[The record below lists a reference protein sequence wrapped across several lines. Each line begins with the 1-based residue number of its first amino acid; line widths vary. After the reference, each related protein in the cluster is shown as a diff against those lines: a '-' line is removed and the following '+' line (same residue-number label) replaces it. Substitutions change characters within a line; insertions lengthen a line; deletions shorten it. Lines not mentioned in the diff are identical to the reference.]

1 MPLAKLIFSSTVSS
15 QSRCRKLNALRRAIV
30 AIERKGAALEDA
42 PAQRFGIASIDK
54 VLGGGLAMGALH
66 EVAAAAEPEIAAA
79 TGFTLALAARRPRG
93 AVLWVAED
101 MGLRES
107 GQPYGLGLDE
117 IGLQP
122 ERLVTV
128 AATRVR
134 DVLWAMEEAL
144 RCKALA
150 AVIGEVREARSLD
163 DVAARR
169 LSLAANAGGAL
180 ALLMLARPSPHPSP
194 AVTRWV
200 VGAAPSAPDHH
211 GIGPPRIRVDLVRN
225 RLGRLGTW
233 MLEWSCV
240 DQRFHLASTHP
251 EPLAPAVID
260 RQDQAA
266 VA

>member
-1 MPLAKLIFSSTVSS
+1 MSLAEFKFSEVPGGKGRRRRLT
-15 QSRCRKLNALRRAIV
+15 ALRRAIV
-30 AIERKGAALEDA
+30 AIERKGATLEDA
-42 PAQRFGIASIDK
+42 PAQPFGIASIDE
-54 VLGGGLAMGALH
+54 VLGGGLAVGALH

-93 AVLWVAED
+93 AVLWIAED

-107 GQPYGLGLDE
+107 GQPFGLGLDE

-128 AATRVR
+128 AAARVR
-134 DVLWAMEEAL
+134 DVLWTMEEAL
-144 RCKALA
+144 RCKALT
-150 AVIGEVREARSLD
+150 AVIGEVREDRGLD

-169 LSLAANAGGAL
+169 LALAANAGGGL
-180 ALLMLARPSPHPSP
+180 ALLMLARPSTHRSP
-194 AVTRWV
+194 AATRWI
-200 VGAAPSAPDHH
+200 VGAAPSAPDRH
-211 GIGPPRIRVDLVRN
+211 GIGPPRIRVELMRN

-233 MLEWSCV
+233 MLEWSSV
-240 DQRFHLASTHP
+240 DQRFHLASAHP

-260 RQDQAA
+260 RPDQAA

>member
-1 MPLAKLIFSSTVSS
+1 MPRPRGSGLHQST
-15 QSRCRKLNALRRAIV
+15 
-30 AIERKGAALEDA
+30 
-42 PAQRFGIASIDK
+42 RFW
-54 VLGGGLAMGALH
+54 
-66 EVAAAAEPEIAAA
+66 AAAWPWVAV
-79 TGFTLALAARRPRG
+79 LAYRLRHGAFPWPRG

-128 AATRVR
+128 AAARMR

-144 RCKALA
+144 RCKALG
-150 AVIGEVREARSLD
+150 AVIGEVREARGLD

-180 ALLMLARPSPHPSP
+180 ALLMLARPSAHMSP
-194 AVTRWV
+194 AATRWV
-200 VGAAPSAPDHH
+200 VGAAPSAPDRH

-240 DQRFHLASTHP
+240 DQRFHLASAHP

-260 RQDQAA
+260 RPDQAA

>member
-1 MPLAKLIFSSTVSS
+1 
-15 QSRCRKLNALRRAIV
+15 
-30 AIERKGAALEDA
+30 
-42 PAQRFGIASIDK
+42 
-54 VLGGGLAMGALH
+54 
-66 EVAAAAEPEIAAA
+66 
-79 TGFTLALAARRPRG
+79 
-93 AVLWVAED
+93 
-101 MGLRES
+101 LRES

-180 ALLMLARPSPHPSP
+180 ALLMLARASPHPSP

>member
-1 MPLAKLIFSSTVSS
+1 MSLAKFTFSSVGDP
-15 QSRCRKLNALRRAIV
+15 RGRRRKLNALRRAIV
-30 AIERKGAALEDA
+30 AIERKGAALEHA
-42 PAQRFGIASIDK
+42 PAQRIGILAIDE
-54 VLGGGLAMGALH
+54 VLGGGLAVGVLH
-66 EVAAAAEPEIAAA
+66 EVAAAGEPEIAAA
-79 TGFTLALAARRPRG
+79 TGFTLALAAQRPRG

-107 GQPYGLGLDE
+107 GHPYGLGLDE

-128 AATRVR
+128 AAARVR

-144 RCKALA
+144 RCRALA
-150 AVIGEVREARSLD
+150 AVIGEVREARGLD

-180 ALLMLARPSPHPSP
+180 ALLMLARPSAHASP
-194 AVTRWV
+194 AATRWI
-200 VGAAPSAPDHH
+200 VGAAPSAPDRH
-211 GIGPPRIRVDLVRN
+211 GIGPPRLRVDLVRN

-240 DQRFHLASTHP
+240 DQRFHLASAHP

-260 RQDQAA
+260 RPDQAA